1 MSSVQKALDDVAECI
16 STYVDV
22 LQADKDGTHVKRCVE
37 VLSVLNDC
45 VVSLHAANVQAPK
58 DELDDE

>member
-22 LQADKDGTHVKRCVE
+22 LQTDDGTHVKRCVE

-45 VVSLHAANVQAPK
+45 VVSLHSANIQAPK
-58 DELDDE
+58 DESDDE